1 MTYLVGY
8 ICMWVTYTDVVVVE
22 FFVGIRRREPRASW
36 DAWYPPGTR
45 KGHQYIW

>member
-22 FFVGIRRREPRASW
+22 ILVDICRREPRAT
-36 DAWYPPGTR
+36 ARVALGAAA
-45 KGHQYIW
+45 